1 MRYFQLLWRKLVIL
15 LNQILMIMFQY
26 LVQQRKNEIKQIKT
40 ETTKIHYG
48 NQIYNFNWCPK
59 L

>member
-26 LVQQRKNEIKQIKT
+26 LVQQRKNEDQANKD
-40 ETTKIHYG
+40 
-48 NQIYNFNWCPK
+48 
-59 L
+59 

>member
-26 LVQQRKNEIKQIKT
+26 LVPQRKNEDQANKD
-40 ETTKIHYG
+40 
-48 NQIYNFNWCPK
+48 
-59 L
+59 